1 MTSSDG
7 LSDSS
12 KVVVKPDGS
21 ILVAGPVGAT
31 ARTFGVI
38 HLKAN
43 GAPDPSFGA
52 GGETDVVLPAG
63 LTPVAP
69 LLEFYHVPSPS
80 DLLLQPDGK
89 FVVVGIAQTADAIP
103 KVVTI
108 VARFDADGL
117 PDQGAYAYRV
127 LGQADVII
135 PFGTPGTGQSL
146 PALADYTGSG
156 HVELGVYLP
165 SLGVLAYRPA
175 FGSDLYEAF
184 GLPGPGQTI
193 PVTRVILSPFPGSGG
208 GSAHAMAIPVPDV
221 VTDGLAPLDFITRP
235 DKKAKGGRSA

>member
-1 MTSSDG
+1 MPYKPARKKVSEKPGTGGPIPSWQVPTDPEPRWLAFGTAVAIIAGQSWVANS
-7 LSDSS
+7 LSLRPVWVLP
-12 KVVVKPDGS
+12 VVS
-21 ILVAGPVGAT
+21 AALLVASLAV
-31 ARTFGVI
+31 
-38 HLKAN
+38 
-43 GAPDPSFGA
+43 
-52 GGETDVVLPAG
+52 
-63 LTPVAP
+63 
-69 LLEFYHVPSPS
+69 Y
-80 DLLLQPDGK
+80 
-89 FVVVGIAQTADAIP
+89 
-103 KVVTI
+103 
-108 VARFDADGL
+108 L

-127 LGQADVII
+127 LGQADVI

-146 PALADYTGSG
+146 PAPADYTGSG

-175 FGSDLYEAF
+175 FGSDVYEAF

-221 VTDGLAPLDFITRP
+221 VADGLAPLDLITRP

>member
-1 MTSSDG
+1 M
-7 LSDSS
+7 
-12 KVVVKPDGS
+12 
-21 ILVAGPVGAT
+21 A
-31 ARTFGVI
+31 
-38 HLKAN
+38 
-43 GAPDPSFGA
+43 DPSLRHAVFQADDKLVLSGTSPLTASSGEVIAVRLTAGGALDTTFGA
-52 GGETDVVLPAG
+52 GGLVTVTDF
-63 LTPVAP
+63 T
-69 LLEFYHVPSPS
+69 
-80 DLLLQPDGK
+80 
-89 FVVVGIAQTADAIP
+89 
-103 KVVTI
+103 
-108 VARFDADGL
+108 DADRAGQLMPGDYTGIGHDEFAVYL

-127 LGQADVII
+127 LGQADGI

-146 PALADYTGSG
+146 PAPADYTGSG

-175 FGSDLYEAF
+175 FGSDVYQAF

-221 VTDGLAPLDFITRP
+221 VADGLAPLDLITRP